1 MTCKNHMY
9 NFSNREK
16 YVLISGAIFLIL
28 FFGISFGIV
37 PIFEKKTNYERI
49 LKEKQV
55 ALEEMVSLQ
64 HRFLALSSGM
74 DSKKKL
80 IANRKEGFSLFSFLD
95 AEARKSGLKDKVAY
109 MTPFS
114 KKIEKTAYSMDTVKF
129 KLTGVYLKELTDL
142 LSHIEA
148 SENGVAITAL
158 LLTKTGKNNDRLDAV
173 IETETMMLKDT
184 GVTVKSPEIGL

>member
-1 MTCKNHMY
+1 MY